1 MFGRRKAPE
10 GGEEAATKPL
20 TVQERLELLE
30 GGEALLKYPVGL
42 LQPFTRQEIGRL
54 KRRFV
59 QLIPADD
66 ASRNLR
72 LPLKVVLQMPE
83 LRAQPFVPLVA
94 RLVVHREGV
103 DVESAKQTLELK
115 RQVLFDVYDHDKK
128 GCATVDDFVRVIS
141 TVSRLNVARRI
152 AIRQGLEIQLAPFI
166 KQAKSGAS
174 GVLLSDFSQIIVDD
188 EVHIALIIA
197 Y

>member
-188 EVHIALIIA
+188 EVHIALTIA

>member
-1 MFGRRKAPE
+1 MLA
-10 GGEEAATKPL
+10 
-20 TVQERLELLE
+20 V
-30 GGEALLKYPVGL
+30 
-42 LQPFTRQEIGRL
+42 TRQEIGRL

-103 DVESAKQTLELK
+103 DVERSKDGETCDGLVTFSAFMTILAVFSAKQTLELK

-188 EVHIALIIA
+188 EVHIALTIA